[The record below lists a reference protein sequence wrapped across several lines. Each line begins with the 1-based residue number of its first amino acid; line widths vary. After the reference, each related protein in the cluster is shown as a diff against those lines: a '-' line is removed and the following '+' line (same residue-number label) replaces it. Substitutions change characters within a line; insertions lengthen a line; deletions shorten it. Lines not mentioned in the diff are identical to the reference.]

1 MRSTRDGMS
10 QKKVCIIGSGFSSLS
25 ASCYLAKAGYEV
37 TVIEKNSALGG
48 RARQFKRDGFVY
60 DMGPSFYWM
69 PDVFEKFF
77 NDFDTT
83 TEDFY
88 SLSKLNPAYQVYFG
102 KEDSLRIGGSYEEIR
117 ETFEEV
123 DPGSGKGLDRFMD
136 NASDNY
142 ALAIEKLVY
151 QPGQSVFEIISWKT
165 IKNSFQFVQ
174 TIKQLVTKHVKH
186 PKLRQILEF
195 PVLFLG
201 AKPETTPSF
210 YNFMNHADLKL
221 GTWYPQGGMVKVV
234 EAMVDLAKLLG
245 VTFITDTAIEE
256 IVTLKDTVIGVKMKD
271 RFLPADYVL
280 SGADYHHTE
289 QLLPTTLRQYSSSY
303 WEKKTF
309 APSALLFFIG
319 FDKKIKNIAHHTL
332 FFDTDFNAHAAE
344 IYDAKQWPKNPLF
357 YASFPS
363 VTDMYAAPIGKESAV
378 LLIPLAVG
386 LSDSKATRAHYF
398 DQLIDRMEILTN
410 QSLREDV
417 LFYESYAIDD
427 FKSDYNAYKGNA
439 YGLANTLRQTH
450 FLRPNI
456 KSKKVNNLFFCGQL
470 TVPGPGVP
478 PAIISGK
485 IASDLLI
492 KYDTI

>member
-1 MRSTRDGMS
+1 MN
-10 QKKVCIIGSGFSSLS
+10 QKKISIIGSGFSSLS

-48 RARQFKRDGFVY
+48 RARQRKRDGFVF

-77 NDFDTT
+77 NDFDTNT
-83 TEDFY
+83 KAY
-88 SLSKLNPAYQVYFG
+88 YHLAKLDPAYQVYFDKG
-102 KEDSLRIGGSYEEIR
+102 DSISIGGSYEKIK

-123 DPGSGKGLDRFMD
+123 DPGSSKGLDRFMN

-142 ALAIEKLVY
+142 GLAIDQLVY
-151 QPGQSVFEIISWKT
+151 QPGQHVFEIVSWKT
-165 IKNSFQFVQ
+165 IKKSFQFIQ
-174 TIKQLVTKHVKH
+174 TIKQLVAKHIKH
-186 PKLRQILEF
+186 PKLKQILEF

-221 GTWYPQGGMVKVV
+221 GTWYPDGGMVKVV
-234 EAMVDLAKLLG
+234 DAMVALAKQLG
-245 VTFITDTAIEE
+245 VKFITDTAIEE
-256 IVTLKDTVIGVKMKD
+256 IVTVKDTVVGVKIKTGV
-271 RFLPADYVL
+271 LPSDYVL

-289 QLLPTTLRQYSSSY
+289 QLLPASLRQYSSSY

-319 FDKKIKNIAHHTL
+319 FNKKIKNIAHHTL
-332 FFDTDFNAHAAE
+332 FFDTDFTLHAAE
-344 IYDAKQWPKNPLF
+344 IYDTKQWPENPLF

-363 VTDMYAAPIGKESAV
+363 VTDAHAAPKGKESAV

-386 LSDSKATRAHYF
+386 LTDSEATRAYYF
-398 DQLIDRMEILTN
+398 DQLIKRMEDLTN

-427 FKSDYNAYKGNA
+427 FKADYNAYKGNA
-439 YGLANTLRQTH
+439 YGLANTLLQTH
-450 FLRPNI
+450 ILRPNI
-456 KSKKVNNLFFCGQL
+456 KSKKVKNLFFCGQL

-485 IASDLLI
+485 IASNLLI
-492 KYDTI
+492 KYDTK